1 MARTNANLNINRIYQ
16 HQVNQLLNNIN
27 NDINRYY
34 IINNRVENQE
44 QEEDVEMDNLI
55 IDAQVQQRLGL
66 SHVRLN
72 RRVTSL
78 AEMRCA
84 MRVDFEFFIE
94 YEDFYNIARGQ
105 GYNRQ
110 QADAA
115 RFQYLCAVGNI
126 EELDKWITDYIRDHG
141 ENEFYFMAN
150 RPIRIPQLQYSL
162 YPIVTAIMW
171 NDNPELIRYLSS
183 YGLEINIT
191 DERGHYPEEAALDLP
206 YFNPVA
212 HLFPNTPALFQENL
226 NVVINNNN
234 NIDFEPQQFIR
245 DAADFQDV
253 IREVQ
258 FITGERNPPVGWE
271 PVPIRNGDR
280 DGQAHQT

>member
-84 MRVDFEFFIE
+84 MRVDF
-94 YEDFYNIARGQ
+94 
-105 GYNRQ
+105 
-110 QADAA
+110 
-115 RFQYLCAVGNI
+115 
-126 EELDKWITDYIRDHG
+126 
-141 ENEFYFMAN
+141 
-150 RPIRIPQLQYSL
+150 
-162 YPIVTAIMW
+162 
-171 NDNPELIRYLSS
+171 
-183 YGLEINIT
+183 
-191 DERGHYPEEAALDLP
+191 
-206 YFNPVA
+206 
-212 HLFPNTPALFQENL
+212 
-226 NVVINNNN
+226 
-234 NIDFEPQQFIR
+234 
-245 DAADFQDV
+245 
-253 IREVQ
+253 
-258 FITGERNPPVGWE
+258 
-271 PVPIRNGDR
+271 
-280 DGQAHQT
+280 